1 MDPSALKMRTG
12 PFFFLEEANAE
23 DYYSSYIC
31 NKINKKFTTMR
42 SKKNMLIILL
52 SLLSIGSVLA
62 QDINSKKVIKKMTLR
77 EKAQLV
83 IGRLWELAPDF
94 KGTQTINYPG
104 LGMPISGVPRLGIPA
119 TYCSDGSYG
128 LKKYGKMAND
138 KYGSTAFPVPI
149 GMACSWDITMVQNV
163 ASSFG
168 NEGKEYGMDILLGP
182 ALNIIRD
189 PLCGRNF
196 EYYSEDPLISGM
208 MATAYVEG
216 IQSTGLG
223 ATLKHFA
230 ANNQETN
237 RIICDSRVSVRALR
251 EIYLR
256 GFEYTVKHAHP
267 WSIMTAY
274 NRLNGTQCGENNDLI
289 KKVARSDWG
298 FKGMMMTDFGGEG
311 WSPLQIAAGNDI
323 VMPGSSYHVQNII
336 DAVNS
341 KELKMADLDACCE
354 RILDYIHKTLHYK
367 KYKYSSDPDLN
378 AHAKVARTAARETF
392 VLLKNN
398 GALPLRASATPAFF
412 GVGSYNT
419 KVSGIGSGKV
429 ESDYVINIADGF
441 TQKNQMVANYYS
453 NFIKNYQKAATSGMK
468 YSQRAKAIEKLIY
481 PEELPDTDSVRQVV
495 NTSSTGIFTVTR
507 NAGEGADRKPM
518 EGDWL
523 LTQQEKRT
531 MEQLANAY
539 HAAGKKFI
547 VLLNIAGPIETASW
561 KDIPDAIMIVWL
573 PGQEGGNAIADV
585 MTGKDSPSG
594 KLTFTLPLNYQ
605 DCPTFGNFPVG
616 KEGQTIIADKNG
628 FIANK
633 ETMKTKSTN
642 SQSTIFKNGM
652 IRYVDKPKN
661 EMVKNIDYT
670 NYEENVYVGYRY
682 YDTFNKNVSY
692 PFGFGLSYTTFSYS
706 NLQVTPTKDGYN
718 VSIKVTNSGKVA
730 GKEVTEVYSVAPAIK
745 EGRPV
750 KELVA
755 FGKTKELKPSESEIL
770 HMQFTKRNLCWYDS
784 NKSAWMLE
792 KGKYLITCAPSSR
805 EKGQSKSIRIPKT
818 TMLEKTSTAL
828 LPQYKLKLLKPTE

>member
-1 MDPSALKMRTG
+1 
-12 PFFFLEEANAE
+12 
-23 DYYSSYIC
+23 
-31 NKINKKFTTMR
+31 
-42 SKKNMLIILL
+42 
-52 SLLSIGSVLA
+52 
-62 QDINSKKVIKKMTLR
+62 
-77 EKAQLV
+77 
-83 IGRLWELAPDF
+83 
-94 KGTQTINYPG
+94 
-104 LGMPISGVPRLGIPA
+104 
-119 TYCSDGSYG
+119 
-128 LKKYGKMAND
+128 
-138 KYGSTAFPVPI
+138 
-149 GMACSWDITMVQNV
+149 MACSWDIPMVREV

-168 NEGKEYGMDILLGP
+168 NEGKDYGVDILLGP
-182 ALNIIRD
+182 ALNIMRD
-189 PLCGRNF
+189 PLDGRNF
-196 EYYSEDPLISGM
+196 EYYSEDPLISGI

-274 NRLNGTQCGENNDLI
+274 NRLNGTQCGESRDLI
-289 KKVARSDWG
+289 KKVARGDWG
-298 FKGMMMTDFGGEG
+298 FKGIMMTDFGGEG

-336 DAVNS
+336 DAVNR
-341 KELKMADLDACCE
+341 KKLKMADLDICCK
-354 RILDYIHKTLHYK
+354 RILDYIQKTLHYK
-367 KYKYSSDPDLN
+367 KYKYSSSPDLV
-378 AHAKVARTAARETF
+378 AHAKVARDAARETF

-398 GALPLRASATPAFF
+398 GTLPLNVSATPAFF
-412 GVGSYNT
+412 GVGSYDT

-441 TQKNQMVANYYS
+441 TQKNQMIANYYS
-453 NFIKNYQKAATSGMK
+453 NLIKNYQKSATSGMK
-468 YSQRAKAIEKLIY
+468 FSQRAKVIEKLIY
-481 PEELPDTDSVRQVV
+481 PEELPGADSVRQIV
-495 NTSSTGIFTVTR
+495 NASSAGIFTITR
-507 NAGEGADRKPM
+507 NAGEGADRKPV

-523 LTQQEKRT
+523 LSQQEKRT

-547 VLLNIAGPIETASW
+547 VLLNIAGAIETASW
-561 KDIPDAIMIVWL
+561 KDIPDAIMSVWL

-585 MTGKDSPSG
+585 MTGKESPSG

-605 DCPTFGNFPVG
+605 DCPTFGNFPIGTEDQIVS
-616 KEGQTIIADKNG
+616 ADKNG
-628 FIANK
+628 FIASK
-633 ETMKTKSTN
+633 ETMKVKSTN

-670 NYEENVYVGYRY
+670 NYEEDVYVGYRY
-682 YDTFNKNVSY
+682 YDTFKKDVSY

-706 NLQVTPTKDGYN
+706 NLQVIPTKDGYD
-718 VSIKVTNSGKVA
+718 VSVRITNSGQA
-730 GKEVTEVYSVAPAIK
+730 TGKEVAEVYSSAPVIK

-755 FGKTKELKPSESEIL
+755 FGKTKELKPGESEIL

-784 NKSAWMLE
+784 NKSAWMLQ

-805 EKGQSKSIRIPKT
+805 ERGQSVSISIVKT

-828 LPQYKLKLLKPTE
+828 LPQYKLNLMKPVE